1 MLFLWSLYS
10 LFWFF
15 IWNGPSGV
23 PLTDW
28 AHLPMLIVNKV
39 AHAPKEPPRK
49 KATMTQHRIFWSV
62 LNRRASQNKRA

>member
-1 MLFLWSLYS
+1 MSVLFLWSLYS

-39 AHAPKEPPRK
+39 RRPKEPPRK
-49 KATMTQHRIFWSV
+49 NYDDPKPNLLTA
-62 LNRRASQNKRA
+62 LNMRA